1 MVWLI
6 KISLNAFDG
15 GGVASGGVDG
25 DTDAMQGDG
34 GLVDGESSGHSRGEA
49 FQYWCDVP
57 SKDGFA

>member
-1 MVWLI
+1 M
-6 KISLNAFDG
+6 
-15 GGVASGGVDG
+15 ASGGVDG

-49 FQYWCDVP
+49 FQYWRDVP